1 MHPFKAASPT
11 DGSSHWLFGGL
22 LLAAPFIATSTAM
35 AQLNS
40 LTTPIDGRTVA
51 LGESFTGMRGDLA
64 TMFYNPAGIA
74 GIEGIHAT
82 YSQRSMD
89 WISYLSDF
97 RYSSIQSVV
106 QTPIAV
112 FGAFYNRLSY
122 GELTVSSPTS
132 PEGIGK
138 TSPYDQTLGV
148 TGAITAFPGFDLGLS
163 VKGFQ
168 YVDLPTGGGGGQG
181 VTTNS
186 TSWAVMVDVGALYT
200 LSLASGPFSHDLGV
214 GASLQNFGSN
224 AVMSA
229 GNGNPTVS
237 EQPAR
242 FLRLGV
248 SYSIAIVSPS
258 ENSLTPCRLTATG
271 EYRNILNTQYSA
283 NGERDYYGWGV
294 ELWGFEIL
302 ALRAG
307 WFLSNVD
314 WIYGTAGEPK
324 ARYGAGVHL
333 PMHKLGLSVPLA
345 IRADYAV
352 IKLRDAYG
360 WLGDT
365 KSSLN
370 AFTIGVSYEGN
381 VLE

>member
-1 MHPFKAASPT
+1 MRTASAGT
-11 DGSSHWLFGGL
+11 FRLCIVGR
-22 LLAAPFIATSTAM
+22 LLAVLLIPSSGAI

-40 LTTPIDGRTVA
+40 LTTPVDGRTIA
-51 LGESFTGMRGDLA
+51 LGESFVGMRGDLA
-64 TMFYNPAGIA
+64 TMFANPAGIA

-97 RYSSIQSVV
+97 RYSSIQTAV

-122 GELTVSSPTS
+122 GELTVATAANPL
-132 PEGIGK
+132 GVGK
-138 TSPYDQTLGV
+138 ASPYDHTLGIA
-148 TGAITAFPGFDLGLS
+148 GAFTPFTGFDVGVS

-168 YVDLPTGGGGGQG
+168 YVDMPAAVEGSDGITK
-181 VTTNS
+181 NS
-186 TSWAVMVDVGALYT
+186 TSWAVMVDLGVLYT
-200 LSLASGPFSHDLGV
+200 LSLATGPLSHDLGV

-224 AVMSA
+224 AVLSA
-229 GNGNPTVS
+229 ESGNPTAS

-248 SYSIAIVSPS
+248 SYSVALLPAT
-258 ENSLTPCRLTATG
+258 ENGLTPCRLTATG
-271 EYRNILNTQYSA
+271 EYRNILNTRYYA

-307 WFLSNVD
+307 WFLSNID
-314 WIYGTAGEPK
+314 WIYGNAAEPK
-324 ARYGAGVHL
+324 VRYGAGVHL

-365 KSSLN
+365 KSSLY
-370 AFTIGVSYEGN
+370 AFTIGISYEGN
-381 VLE
+381 AFK